1 MRRWTAW
8 AGLFDD
14 GAFVVV
20 FATFFV
26 RIFFNSYVERSMFL
40 RMYVDLYQI
49 ATTDLTEKYIL

>member
-49 ATTDLTEKYIL
+49 ATTDLTEK

>member
-8 AGLFDD
+8 ASLFDD

-20 FATFFV
+20 FSTFFV

-49 ATTDLTEKYIL
+49 TTTDLTEKYQR

>member
-8 AGLFDD
+8 ASLFDD

-20 FATFFV
+20 FSTFFV

-49 ATTDLTEKYIL
+49 TTTDLTEK